1 MMPMHI
7 IKSITMA
14 LEPQLMI
21 NVSNVL
27 KIVLTIRGD
36 YMKACNMKEVK
47 KEIKKSEVRDK
58 KSDMKMMKK
67 EAPNKM
73 VAKKK

>member
-1 MMPMHI
+1 
-7 IKSITMA
+7 
-14 LEPQLMI
+14 
-21 NVSNVL
+21 
-27 KIVLTIRGD
+27 
-36 YMKACNMKEVK
+36 MKACNMKEVK